1 MLLFRRAFRALV
13 VLAWTLWALF
23 VLLPSW
29 LLTLGHHPT
38 RRRVQHWVFRTWS
51 SAVLWVLDVEVEVR
65 GTPPQHGAFLVANH
79 LSYLDIPVIARYL
92 PPRFVA
98 KAEIR
103 GWPLIGW
110 CCRAVETI
118 FINRASRK
126 DTVRV
131 GAEMRV
137 GIERGDNIVLFP
149 EGTSGPGHGLLPFK
163 PSLLAPAASAEL
175 PVHFATV
182 RYETI
187 EPDPPA
193 FLSVSWW
200 GDMPFGPHAYGLI
213 GLRGIR
219 AVIHFGDHPV
229 RDGDRKVLA
238 QQLRAGIEG
247 LFEPMIGFEP
257 KSPEDPTPKHPVQE
271 PSAQGST
278 NG

>member
-1 MLLFRRAFRALV
+1 ML
-13 VLAWTLWALF
+13 WTFNVDL
-23 VLLPSW
+23 
-29 LLTLGHHPT
+29 
-38 RRRVQHWVFRTWS
+38 
-51 SAVLWVLDVEVEVR
+51 EVR

-79 LSYLDIPVIARYL
+79 LSYVDIPVIARFL

-118 FINRASRK
+118 FIDRSSRR

-131 GAEMRV
+131 GAQMRE

-175 PVHFATV
+175 PVHYAAI
-182 RYETI
+182 RYETSP
-187 EPDPPA
+187 PDPPA

-200 GDMPFGPHAYGLI
+200 GDMPFGPHAHGLLA
-213 GLRGIR
+213 LRRIR
-219 AVIHFGDHPV
+219 AVIHFAEDPV
-229 RDGDRKVLA
+229 SDCDRKELA
-238 QQLRAGIEG
+238 RKLREGIDS
-247 LFEPMIGFEP
+247 LFEPMVDFEP
-257 KSPEDPTPKHPVQE
+257 KSPEDPTPKRSAAGSSGT
-271 PSAQGST
+271 PSRPE
-278 NG
+278 

>member
-13 VLAWTLWALF
+13 VLAWTVWALV

-29 LLTLGHHPT
+29 LLTLGHQPT

-51 SAVLWVLDVEVEVR
+51 AVMLWVLDIEVEVR
-65 GTPPQHGAFLVANH
+65 GTPPRHGAFLVANH
-79 LSYLDIPVIARYL
+79 LSYVDIPVIARFL

-118 FINRASRK
+118 FIDRSSRK

-131 GAEMRV
+131 GAEMRR

-149 EGTSGPGHGLLPFK
+149 EGTSGPGHGLLSFK

-175 PVHFATV
+175 PVHFATL
-182 RYETI
+182 RYETRD
-187 EPDPPA
+187 PDPPA

-200 GDMPFGPHAYGLI
+200 GEMPFGPHAYGLI
-213 GLRGIR
+213 GLRGVR
-219 AVIHFGDHPV
+219 AILHFGNEPV
-229 RDGDRKVLA
+229 CHSDRKELA
-238 QQLRAGIEG
+238 QELRERIGD
-247 LFEPMIGFEP
+247 LFDPMIDFEP
-257 KSPEDPTPKHPVQE
+257 KSPEDPTPKRRPGDAAHTE
-271 PSAQGST
+271 PADG
-278 NG
+278 

>member
-1 MLLFRRAFRALV
+1 M
-13 VLAWTLWALF
+13 VLAWTLWALV

-29 LLTLGHHPT
+29 VFTLGHQPT

-51 SAVLWVLDVEVEVR
+51 AAVLWVLDVDVEVR

-79 LSYLDIPVIARYL
+79 LSYLDIPVIARHL

-110 CCRAVETI
+110 CCRLVETI
-118 FINRASRK
+118 FIDRSSRK

-131 GAEMRV
+131 GAQMRE

-182 RYETI
+182 HYETSD
-187 EPDPPA
+187 PNPPA

-213 GLRGIR
+213 GLGGIR
-219 AVIHFGDHPV
+219 AVVHFGEEPV
-229 RDGDRKVLA
+229 TNSDRKLLA
-238 QQLRAGIEG
+238 QELCDGIDA
-247 LFEPMIGFEP
+247 LFDPMVDFEPN
-257 KSPEDPTPKHPVQE
+257 SPEDPTPKRPKGT
-271 PSAQGST
+271 PKTGSADG
-278 NG
+278 

>member
-1 MLLFRRAFRALV
+1 M
-13 VLAWTLWALF
+13 VLAWTVWALI

-29 LLTLGHHPT
+29 ALTLGHQPT

-51 SAVLWVLDVEVEVR
+51 AAILWVLDIEVEVE
-65 GTPPQHGAFLVANH
+65 GTPPAHGAFLVANH
-79 LSYLDIPVIARYL
+79 LSYVDIPVIARHL

-118 FINRASRK
+118 FIDRSSRK

-131 GAEMRV
+131 GAEMRE

-175 PVHFATV
+175 PVHFATL
-182 RYETI
+182 RYET
-187 EPDPPA
+187 EAPDPPA

-200 GDMPFGPHAYGLI
+200 GEMPFGPHAYGLL
-213 GLRGIR
+213 GLRGVR
-219 AVIHFGDHPV
+219 AVIHFGELPV
-229 RDGDRKVLA
+229 CHSDRKELA
-238 QQLRAGIEG
+238 QDLRERIEA
-247 LFEPMIGFEP
+247 LFDPMIDFEP
-257 KSPEDPTPKHPVQE
+257 KSPEDPTPKRPDRTDSGAG
-271 PSAQGST
+271 PTSG
-278 NG
+278 